1 MSYPEGPSL
10 AERSGYHQLGSGPDR
25 PRVRNPRA
33 NEELRACAI
42 VKADNTISITIPHVQ
57 LPQHLR

>member
-25 PRVRNPRA
+25 PRERNPRA